1 MMVQYQLFDEL
12 LMKSKAI
19 RAFCEDR
26 EKMLFESIR
35 MDIPID
41 GKIVWLKAVGNE
53 IDEVRNLVERL
64 ADVRV
69 PSMTLKV

>member
-1 MMVQYQLFDEL
+1 MMEQYQLFDEY

-26 EKMLFESIR
+26 EKLLFESIR

-41 GKIVWLKAVGNE
+41 GKIVWLKAVGKE
-53 IDEVRNLVERL
+53 IDEVRKLVEELAESRL
-64 ADVRV
+64 S
-69 PSMTLKV
+69 SMTLKE

>member
-1 MMVQYQLFDEL
+1 MMEQYQLFDEY

-41 GKIVWLKAVGNE
+41 GKIVWLKAVGRE
-53 IDEVRNLVERL
+53 IDEVRNLI
-64 ADVRV
+64 VRMAEARDL
-69 PSMTLKV
+69 SMTLKE

>member
-1 MMVQYQLFDEL
+1 MMEQYQLFDEL

-19 RAFCEDR
+19 RAFCENR

-41 GKIVWLKAVGNE
+41 GQIVWLNSVGRE
-53 IDEVRNLVERL
+53 IDEVKSLIDRL
-64 ADVRV
+64 AENRL
-69 PSMTLKV
+69 PSMTLKE

>member
-1 MMVQYQLFDEL
+1 MMEQYQLFDEL

-26 EKMLFESIR
+26 EKMLFESVR

-41 GKIVWLKAVGNE
+41 GKIVWLKAVGKE
-53 IDEVRNLVERL
+53 IDEVTSYIEKLS
-64 ADVRV
+64 ADRKQHL
-69 PSMTLKV
+69 TLKG

>member
-64 ADVRV
+64 AEVRV

>member
-1 MMVQYQLFDEL
+1 MMEQYQLFDEF

-35 MDIPID
+35 MYIPID
-41 GKIVWLKAVGNE
+41 GKIVWLKAVGKE
-53 IDEVRNLVERL
+53 IDEVRKLVKEL
-64 ADVRV
+64 AESRV
-69 PSMTLKV
+69 SSMTLKE

>member
-1 MMVQYQLFDEL
+1 MEEYQLFDEL
-12 LMKSKAI
+12 LKKSKAI

-41 GKIVWLKAVGNE
+41 GKIVWLKAVGAE
-53 IDEVRNLVERL
+53 IDVVLSQIEKLS
-64 ADVRV
+64 ADRKLHL
-69 PSMTLKV
+69 SLKD

>member
-1 MMVQYQLFDEL
+1 MMEQYQLFDEL

-35 MDIPID
+35 MDIPIN
-41 GKIVWLKAVGNE
+41 GKIVWLNSVGKE
-53 IDEVRNLVERL
+53 IDEVRNFIERL
-64 ADVRV
+64 AEVRM
-69 PSMTLKV
+69 PSLTLKE